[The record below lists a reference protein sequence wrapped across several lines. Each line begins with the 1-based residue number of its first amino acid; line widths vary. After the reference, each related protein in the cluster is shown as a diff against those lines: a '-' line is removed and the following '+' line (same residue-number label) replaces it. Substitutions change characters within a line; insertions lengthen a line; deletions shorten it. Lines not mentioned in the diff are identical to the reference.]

1 MASATLLNNPTMTS
15 GFELRPLA
23 MPPPYKAMLAICSDL
38 DETPDRQTYWEI
50 ARFLNTTQ
58 ATSMGPGVGLEV
70 GNTIYFDMPK
80 DQFSYWNTDDAG
92 RSMVHDLIRSGHIDC
107 LHSFGDH
114 AVTRGHAGRALDALA
129 KHDCRLETWIDH
141 AQAVTNFGSDIMVG
155 SGDLP
160 GHDAYHADLTTGHG
174 VQYVWRGRVT
184 SVIGQDVPRQ
194 LAGVFDPAHKVA
206 SAKTVA
212 KEAVKGLLARRGS
225 TKYAMHAPN
234 EVLRAA
240 RLRDGRPVIE
250 FLRANPYWGGV
261 ENAATAD
268 GLAEAL
274 TEPMLRRLVARGG
287 TCILYT
293 HLGKVGDP
301 RVPFKPPTVAALRLL
316 AEFQRRGEILVTTT
330 RRLLGFRRAMREIVG
345 ATRTIGSAIQIQL
358 KSNVIGTDVSGQ
370 LSERDCEGLAFEI
383 PSGLTP
389 RVFVGQR
396 EIPTVVTPMPDR
408 SGMVAMIPWSR
419 LTFPSAA

>member
-1 MASATLLNNPTMTS
+1 MTS
-15 GFELRPLA
+15 GFELRPRT
-23 MPPPYKAMLAICSDL
+23 MVPPYKAMLAICSDL

-50 ARFLNTTQ
+50 ARFLNTAQ
-58 ATSMGPGVGLEV
+58 STSMGPGVGLEV

-80 DQFSYWNTDDAG
+80 NQFSYWNTDDAG

-107 LHSFGDH
+107 LHSYGDH
-114 AVTRGHAGRALDALA
+114 AVTRGHAGRALDALT

-184 SVIGQDVPRQ
+184 SVIGQDVPRR
-194 LAGVFDPAHKVA
+194 LTGVFDRAHAVA

-212 KEAVKGLLARRGS
+212 KEAVKGFLAHRGS

-234 EVLRAA
+234 EVLRAE

-261 ENAATAD
+261 EHAATAD
-268 GLAEAL
+268 GLADAL
-274 TEPMLRRLVARGG
+274 TEAMLRKLVARGG
-287 TCILYT
+287 ACILYT
-293 HLGKVGDP
+293 HLGKVGDR
-301 RVPFKPPTVAALRLL
+301 RVPFKPPTVAALRTL
-316 AEFQRRGEILVTTT
+316 AEFERRGEILVTTT
-330 RRLLGFRRAMREIVG
+330 RRLLGFRRAVREVVG
-345 ATRTIGSAIQIQL
+345 VTRTVGSVMQIQL
-358 KSNVIGTDVSGQ
+358 KHNVIGSDSPGR
-370 LSERDCEGLAFEI
+370 LGERDYEGLAFEI

-389 RVFVGQR
+389 RVLLGSR
-396 EIPTVVTPMPDR
+396 EIQTVVTPAA
-408 SGMVAMIPWSR
+408 GQGGLQVMIPWTR
-419 LTFPSAA
+419 LSFPSAA